1 MRITRSR
8 PIRPLLE
15 GGLRRTPDHGK
26 LIRDDETAR
35 RFRFGGQRA
44 RERQTKPRSRRL
56 ADPIERRIDLALRS
70 GEFIGDRACFS
81 FVSSLD
87 GVAAEVRALTR
98 SDPARATALCEAF
111 LAGCLEKVEELDDS
125 SGSFGQFVQDLICLW
140 IKARQASGANADM
153 TASTLLAWMDDDPY
167 AFFYQIEKDAAAAF
181 NKAGLTAFE
190 KQVRKR
196 FKAVS
201 GEPYDSEYPCRLWSE
216 VLRAIYC
223 AQRNIPAYVELAERS
238 GHKAEDCLAVAK
250 LLAGQKPN
258 QALTW
263 VERGRALDR
272 DSRFRCGAGYDLDE
286 VHRQL
291 LTKLGRKNEALE
303 AAWAGFREQP
313 SKFTYDDLMKFV
325 PKAERQEWQKK
336 ALSAAK
342 SEDLHSLLE
351 LFVKARAMERL
362 ADLVSGSTG
371 KALEHV
377 SHHSTEAAAR
387 KLEKTRPDLAARLW
401 RAQGMRIVDAK
412 KSKYYDATLSNFERA
427 RDCYQRAGL
436 AAQWEET
443 VRQVHT
449 AHHRKTGFISE
460 FESVAA
466 GTRRAEKPSFL
477 ERAKARW
484 GERDGG
490 GNS

>member
-1 MRITRSR
+1 MTRQQ
-8 PIRPLLE
+8 
-15 GGLRRTPDHGK
+15 GGSGLAANG
-26 LIRDDETAR
+26 
-35 RFRFGGQRA
+35 A

-223 AQRNIPAYVELAERS
+223 AQRNIPAYVELGQAVLRFIPGPLGAFS
-238 GHKAEDCLAVAK
+238 ISWDVSLCALACGSNVA
-250 LLAGQKPN
+250 
-258 QALTW
+258 
-263 VERGRALDR
+263 
-272 DSRFRCGAGYDLDE
+272 
-286 VHRQL
+286 RQ
-291 LTKLGRKNEALE
+291 T
-303 AAWAGFREQP
+303 
-313 SKFTYDDLMKFV
+313 
-325 PKAERQEWQKK
+325 
-336 ALSAAK
+336 
-342 SEDLHSLLE
+342 
-351 LFVKARAMERL
+351 AR
-362 ADLVSGSTG
+362 
-371 KALEHV
+371 
-377 SHHSTEAAAR
+377 
-387 KLEKTRPDLAARLW
+387 
-401 RAQGMRIVDAK
+401 I
-412 KSKYYDATLSNFERA
+412 
-427 RDCYQRAGL
+427 
-436 AAQWEET
+436 
-443 VRQVHT
+443 
-449 AHHRKTGFISE
+449 
-460 FESVAA
+460 
-466 GTRRAEKPSFL
+466 
-477 ERAKARW
+477 
-484 GERDGG
+484 
-490 GNS
+490 

>member
-1 MRITRSR
+1 MTRQQ
-8 PIRPLLE
+8 
-15 GGLRRTPDHGK
+15 GGSGLAANG
-26 LIRDDETAR
+26 
-35 RFRFGGQRA
+35 A

-111 LAGCLEKVEELDDS
+111 LAGCLEKVE
-125 SGSFGQFVQDLICLW
+125 
-140 IKARQASGANADM
+140 
-153 TASTLLAWMDDDPY
+153 
-167 AFFYQIEKDAAAAF
+167 
-181 NKAGLTAFE
+181 
-190 KQVRKR
+190 
-196 FKAVS
+196 
-201 GEPYDSEYPCRLWSE
+201 
-216 VLRAIYC
+216 
-223 AQRNIPAYVELAERS
+223 ELAERS

-362 ADLVSGSTG
+362 
-371 KALEHV
+371 
-377 SHHSTEAAAR
+377 
-387 KLEKTRPDLAARLW
+387 
-401 RAQGMRIVDAK
+401 
-412 KSKYYDATLSNFERA
+412 
-427 RDCYQRAGL
+427 
-436 AAQWEET
+436 
-443 VRQVHT
+443 
-449 AHHRKTGFISE
+449 
-460 FESVAA
+460 
-466 GTRRAEKPSFL
+466 
-477 ERAKARW
+477 
-484 GERDGG
+484 
-490 GNS
+490 